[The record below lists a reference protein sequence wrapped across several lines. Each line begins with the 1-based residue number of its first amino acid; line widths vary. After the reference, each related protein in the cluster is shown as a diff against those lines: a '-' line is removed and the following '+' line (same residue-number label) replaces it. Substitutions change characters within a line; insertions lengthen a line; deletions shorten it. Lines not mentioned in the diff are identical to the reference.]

1 MQNIEKA
8 INTLAE
14 NILKVSKDTSSSSNF
29 DVTLLGKVKQKLGNN
44 QYIITLKNEDFTIKS
59 VCAYEFS
66 VGDIVLVL
74 QINNDPK
81 NKVII
86 GTYSSV
92 NPSISQSYLPLSGGT
107 LTGTSGI
114 ENRNPMFQWRLPDG
128 KIYYISAGGTG
139 NTDYFDLGLTLGD
152 NNATVS
158 SMIKFNKDGAIDY
171 VKDPASARAAL
182 GVTSELS
189 KKQTVYTSLEQIGLT
204 IDTASSYAVV
214 HNAMPENSMLV
225 ISWTGNAAN
234 RDDFGAFGQLMP
246 DDYGTCII
254 RKNMVSQWKF
264 YKYNTGVEYTGIFT
278 TVNSEGWK
286 GWNERASFKYGS
298 FSQNVDITNSDAY
311 LFLRPN
317 GVNPPYFGLHVYG
330 SNGTNCTFGIAGRQ
344 TGGATTNYVTCTT
357 TTKQF
362 VFAVAISNGSD
373 RKLKTDIQPVEQPK
387 KFIMDLQPVQFALKD
402 DSRKATNYGFI
413 AQDVKS
419 TLDSIGCTNNNIVTE
434 VDNDGENMLA
444 LSYTQIIAP
453 LVATV
458 QEQEQRIT
466 DLEKDVA
473 ELKVQLQNISL
484 KLEEK

>member
-66 VGDIVLVL
+66 VGDLVLVL

-86 GTYSSV
+86 GTYSSI
-92 NPSISQSYLPLSGGT
+92 NPSISQSCLPLSGGT

-114 ENRNPMFQWRLPDG
+114 ENRNPIFQWRLPDG

-189 KKQTVYTSLEQIGLT
+189 KKQDTLGIQTIPTPVSDWFDDNIKDGFYYNNSL
-204 IDTASSYAVV
+204 TAP
-214 HNAMPENSMLV
+214 NNNP
-225 ISWTGNAAN
+225 G
-234 RDDFGAFGQLMP
+234 
-246 DDYGTCII
+246 DYGL
-254 RKNMVSQWKF
+254 VLSLGYGF
-264 YKYNTGVEYTGIFT
+264 AYKARIFFGKTGMKLATKI
-278 TVNSEGWK
+278 NSTEGW
-286 GWNERASFKYGS
+286 
-298 FSQNVDITNSDAY
+298 
-311 LFLRPN
+311 
-317 GVNPPYFGLHVYG
+317 
-330 SNGTNCTFGIAGRQ
+330 
-344 TGGATTNYVTCTT
+344 
-357 TTKQF
+357 
-362 VFAVAISNGSD
+362 
-373 RKLKTDIQPVEQPK
+373 
-387 KFIMDLQPVQFALKD
+387 
-402 DSRKATNYGFI
+402 
-413 AQDVKS
+413 
-419 TLDSIGCTNNNIVTE
+419 
-434 VDNDGENMLA
+434 
-444 LSYTQIIAP
+444 
-453 LVATV
+453 
-458 QEQEQRIT
+458 
-466 DLEKDVA
+466 
-473 ELKVQLQNISL
+473 
-484 KLEEK
+484 